1 MKKHPTK
8 LVKIDPIPILLER
21 APLPIRYFTAERF
34 LSHDNELVEQ
44 LRRDLQFFKPR
55 ERLLAT
61 QQEDGLWKLNKNYKI
76 EEQQKSMQFLL
87 QLQNMMQL
95 LDYGCTKDMPA
106 IQRGLIAILKYQ
118 KPDGKF
124 PLLQH
129 HQGLT
134 LWLLV
139 RYGLAGN
146 PFVEK
151 GFRWL
156 AKRQREDGGWLSPTM
171 LATGESAKTARSGIW
186 TTLVITQ
193 AFSAHSRLR
202 NTETCQRA
210 ANFLLDVYLQQNH
223 TTLFPEPDAWNHL
236 YIDYSEN
243 GLFRGGTLRFLETLT
258 PLPNYHSHPN
268 FKKALDWLIGQQL
281 PSGLWPAI
289 AGRSKEGDYAVT
301 FRVMVVLSEID
312 RIG

>member
-1 MKKHPTK
+1 MKKHLTK
-8 LVKIDPIPILLER
+8 LVKIDPIPILMEQ

-34 LSHDNELVEQ
+34 LSHDNELVER
-44 LRRDLQFFKPR
+44 LKRELQFFKPR

-134 LWLLV
+134 L
-139 RYGLAGN
+139 
-146 PFVEK
+146 
-151 GFRWL
+151 
-156 AKRQREDGGWLSPTM
+156 
-171 LATGESAKTARSGIW
+171 
-186 TTLVITQ
+186 
-193 AFSAHSRLR
+193 
-202 NTETCQRA
+202 
-210 ANFLLDVYLQQNH
+210 
-223 TTLFPEPDAWNHL
+223 
-236 YIDYSEN
+236 
-243 GLFRGGTLRFLETLT
+243 
-258 PLPNYHSHPN
+258 
-268 FKKALDWLIGQQL
+268 
-281 PSGLWPAI
+281 
-289 AGRSKEGDYAVT
+289 
-301 FRVMVVLSEID
+301 
-312 RIG
+312 

>member
-156 AKRQREDGGWLSPTM
+156 TKRQREDGGWLSPTM

-202 NTETCQRA
+202 NTETCQHA
-210 ANFLLDVYLQQNH
+210 ANFLLNVYLQQNH

-243 GLFRGGTLRFLETLT
+243 GLFRGGTL
-258 PLPNYHSHPN
+258 
-268 FKKALDWLIGQQL
+268 
-281 PSGLWPAI
+281 
-289 AGRSKEGDYAVT
+289 
-301 FRVMVVLSEID
+301 
-312 RIG
+312 